1 MKFGQNKKRRDF
13 FLFYYYRA
21 GHTAKHNKGRGGMKT
36 FYIIKTPFSSSTYP
50 APPFSNPR
58 SESFFFSPMAAAPF
72 FSTLSQSR
80 HHWSISIQNPN
91 DEKNPF
97 LRRHHHPKKS
107 HILAA

>member
-13 FLFYYYRA
+13 FYFIIIGPATRPNITKE
-21 GHTAKHNKGRGGMKT
+21 GGGMKT